1 LLGFSLAEIP
11 VARFIQGMSEGYQI
25 PRSARDELDGIV
37 YLPRLCDKIRKHHA
51 GILHPEF
58 HANLGL
64 GMDLWTCQFLG
75 VDYNDLK
82 AQVIAGATDEDALNW
97 ARENGVTR
105 PDYEKAWF
113 LAYMKTRGFRD
124 DLSKRLAERKKEDPH
139 TDRDDIL
146 SFMDYIEVDEGRS
159 L

>member
-1 LLGFSLAEIP
+1 
-11 VARFIQGMSEGYQI
+11 
-25 PRSARDELDGIV
+25 
-37 YLPRLCDKIRKHHA
+37 
-51 GILHPEF
+51 
-58 HANLGL
+58 
-64 GMDLWTCQFLG
+64 MDLWTCQFLG

-146 SFMDYIEVDEGRS
+146 SFMDYIEIDEGRS

>member
-1 LLGFSLAEIP
+1 MQGFSFAEIP
-11 VARFIQGMSEGYQI
+11 IDRFIEDMPDGYEM
-25 PRSARDELDGIV
+25 PRSPRDELDGII

-51 GILHPEF
+51 GTLHPEF
-58 HANLGL
+58 HTNLGL

-82 AQVIAGATDEDALNW
+82 AQVIAGATDEDALIW

-113 LAYMKTRGFRD
+113 LAYMKNRGFRD
-124 DLSKRLAERKKEDPH
+124 DLSKRLGERKKENPD
-139 TDRDDIL
+139 TDRDGIL